1 MKQNKISK
9 AKSCLDT
16 VKNILC
22 KDIELMLDKSNLL
35 YEMGKTEES
44 IECINIALK
53 LKPNDINL
61 LNKKEEIL
69 NQFSETN
76 FLT

>member
-1 MKQNKISK
+1 
-9 AKSCLDT
+9 
-16 VKNILC
+16 
-22 KDIELMLDKSNLL
+22 MLDKSNLL